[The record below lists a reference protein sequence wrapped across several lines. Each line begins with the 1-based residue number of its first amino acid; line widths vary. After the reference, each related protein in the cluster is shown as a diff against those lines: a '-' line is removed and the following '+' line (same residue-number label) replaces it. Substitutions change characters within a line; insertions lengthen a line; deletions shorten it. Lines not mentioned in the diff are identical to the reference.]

1 MNDDIFVGNEDGL
14 VNGNNESI
22 IHCGGNIY
30 SPKTSAVALPED
42 GKINH
47 SSSAAG
53 VMEDEINCAAEG
65 GDVRAQIELAC
76 SNLKGNGK
84 PLDHAEAFRWYRKA
98 ADLGDCHAQFSVGFM
113 YLEGL
118 GTRRDYKEA
127 FRWFTQAA
135 QQGDPSAQAN
145 LGWLYENGFGVPQN
159 DAEAIRWYRLAA
171 INEDPYAQ
179 LSLGLMYLRGCG
191 FPQNPSAAYVWISI
205 AAWNGVA
212 EAEDEQEK
220 LEQAMTPDQISLAW
234 QRAKACI
241 SSGYKDCADI

>member
-22 IHCGGNIY
+22 VHCGGNIY
-30 SPKTSAVALPED
+30 SPNISAFALPED

-47 SSSAAG
+47 SASAAA

-84 PLDHAEAFRWYRKA
+84 PLDHAEAFRWYREA
-98 ADLGDCHAQFSVGFM
+98 AELGNCHAQFSVGFM

-118 GTRRDYKEA
+118 GVPRDYKQA
-127 FRWFTQAA
+127 FFWFSMAA
-135 QQGDPSAQAN
+135 EQGDASAQAN
-145 LGWLYENGFGVPQN
+145 LAWLYEHGIGVPQN